1 MYLVENALNTEDF
14 GTAQSLASGQFCLY
28 HGTISS
34 LTALTQTRDTRKIQ
48 LDASG
53 CVIKLSMLLQKK
65 QPVWGQTFADF
76 SKFLHN
82 EIMDISSLFNRC
94 YGIMDQYFE
103 RS

>member
-1 MYLVENALNTEDF
+1 MEDALNREDF

-34 LTALTQTRDTRKIQ
+34 LTALTQTRDTKKIQ

-94 YGIMDQYFE
+94 YGILDQYFE